1 MMLIRKETRYRNRG
15 FEIFEMQKLSYSKR
29 PTRESGLIAL
39 EFGLT
44 LLVFLPLLFAVGEFY
59 RLSLCDQALA
69 RGVHLAARAAG
80 SDPENCAQAARAAFE
95 DDLLAGWIFDRD
107 DDGSIG
113 FVSGAGPDGSSA
125 QEVRIDI
132 SSDDGD
138 LSNGV
143 DFAGSA
149 CGDSGSWIR
158 IEAVVSVRARFA
170 FRDILRKRVSWALN
184 QT

>member
-1 MMLIRKETRYRNRG
+1 MSI
-15 FEIFEMQKLSYSKR
+15 LSR
-29 PTRESGLIAL
+29 PGRESGVIAI

-44 LLVFLPLLFAVGEFY
+44 LLVFFPLLFAVGEFY

-69 RGVHLAARAAG
+69 RGVHLAARAAA
-80 SDPENCAQAARAAFE
+80 SDPENCAQAARTAFE
-95 DDLLAGWIFDRD
+95 GDSLAGWIFDRD

-143 DFAGSA
+143 DFAGSL
-149 CGDSGSWIR
+149 CGNAGSWIR
-158 IEAVVSVRARFA
+158 VEVVVSVRARFA
-170 FRDILRKRVSWALN
+170 FQEIPRKRVGWAMN
-184 QT
+184 QA